1 MYGRARSRKSVFDR
15 GHAADDRRRQLRW
28 ELDKAVWETLS
39 GTEKLTL
46 YVRPEDV
53 MPLTE

>member
-1 MYGRARSRKSVFDR
+1 MMVNVVVLPQPEGPNRLTK
-15 GHAADDRRRQLRW
+15 HP
-28 ELDKAVWETLS
+28 S